1 MLFLKKERSVKSKAN
16 ILDTFRI
23 GEDKLP
29 EFRDGTRALQRMTT
43 AEEPSGSTFFVVVYF

>member
-23 GEDKLP
+23 GEDRLP

-43 AEEPSGSTFFVVVYF
+43 AEEPSGSTFFVVVDF